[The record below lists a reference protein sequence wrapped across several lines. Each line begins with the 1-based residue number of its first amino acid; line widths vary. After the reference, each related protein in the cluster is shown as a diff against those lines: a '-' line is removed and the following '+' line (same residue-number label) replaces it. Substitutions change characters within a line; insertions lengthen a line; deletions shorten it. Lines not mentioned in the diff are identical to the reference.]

1 MKRLTLTLLALAATL
16 ALSAQVRVT
25 FVGASITEG
34 AGTSDPAT
42 RSYPART
49 QALLGDAWH
58 IENYGVG
65 GCTMLR
71 HSDCPYWTRG
81 RLGEALTSHPDI
93 VLIDLGGNDS
103 KPWNEPAIDKGEL
116 VDDAE
121 TLVSMFQALPS
132 HPRVILMTPTL
143 FTKDSYGISDGV
155 SQKKVCPALYEAA
168 KRTGCEVL
176 DMYPVLQDAPETLAG
191 DGIHP
196 DDRGAEL
203 LAEKVAWY
211 LKAYPE
217 KPAEFMTIDGMADN
231 PFITHLYTADPSA
244 HVWADGRLYVYASHD
259 IDPPRGC
266 DLMDQYHVFST
277 DDMVHWTDHGEI
289 VRASDVPWGRKEG
302 GFMWAPD
309 AAYRNGKYY
318 FYFPHPSGTHTGST
332 WKIGV
337 ATSDKPASDFKVGG
351 YIKGMTSYY
360 DPCVF
365 VDDDGQAYIY
375 NGGGGQCFGARLK
388 KNMTQLAGKM
398 VPMEGLVDF
407 HEGPW
412 VHKYNGKYYLSYPD
426 NYIDA
431 NGKQYNRMHYAMSDN
446 PLGPYEFKGVFMEE
460 SPVGCWTNHHS
471 FVEFKGEWYLFYHHN
486 DFSPTFDKNRSVR
499 VDKVYFREDG
509 TIIPVVPTWRGVGYF
524 KSTDELNIDRYSECV
539 GAKIDYLDE
548 YNYFAGWKVRF
559 TQQYDRV
566 RFNDVDFGA
575 KAPKSIVFRAKGDG
589 AVLNVTVGAGKS
601 VAYTI
606 PASED
611 WTEVVL
617 PAKQGKA
624 VGMQD
629 ITAELASGSIE
640 IDWISFR

>member
-1 MKRLTLTLLALAATL
+1 MKRLITLVSVLASLAIQ
-16 ALSAQVRVT
+16 AQVRVT

-34 AGTSDPAT
+34 AGTARPAEE
-42 RSYPART
+42 SYPAQA
-49 QALLGDAWH
+49 QALLGDDWH
-58 IENYGVG
+58 IENYGVSS
-65 GCTMLR
+65 CTMLR
-71 HSDCPYWTRG
+71 HGDFPYWTKG
-81 RLGEALTSHPDI
+81 RLGEALASRPDI
-93 VLIDLGGNDS
+93 VFIDLGGNDS
-103 KPWNEPAIDKGEL
+103 KPQNAVFIDKEFA
-116 VDDAE
+116 DDAE
-121 TLVSMFQALPS
+121 SLVRIFQSLPT
-132 HPRVILMTPTL
+132 HPRVILVTPTW
-143 FTKDSYGISDGV
+143 FSRGSYGIS
-155 SQKKVCPALYEAA
+155 
-168 KRTGCEVL
+168 EVL
-176 DMYPVLQDAPETLAG
+176 DLYPVLQDAPETLAG

-196 DDRGAEL
+196 DTRGARL

-277 DDMVHWTDHGEI
+277 DDMVHWIDHGEI

-309 AAYRNGKYY
+309 AAYRNGRYY

-351 YIKGMTSYY
+351 YIQGMTSYY

-426 NYIDA
+426 NFIDA
-431 NGKQYNRMHYAMSDN
+431 NGKQYNRMHYAMSDS
-446 PLGPYEFKGVFMEE
+446 PLGPWEYKGIFLDATDCDT
-460 SPVGCWTNHHS
+460 SHGS
-471 FVEFKGEWYLFYHHN
+471 IVEFKGQWYLFYHGCQLSQMGNLRSICVDRLYYN
-486 DFSPTFDKNRSVR
+486 D
-499 VDKVYFREDG
+499 DG
-509 TIIPVVPTWRGVGYF
+509 TIRKVHQRHH
-524 KSTDELNIDRYSECV
+524 S
-539 GAKIDYLDE
+539 YLP
-548 YNYFAGWKVRF
+548 R
-559 TQQYDRV
+559 
-566 RFNDVDFGA
+566 
-575 KAPKSIVFRAKGDG
+575 
-589 AVLNVTVGAGKS
+589 L
-601 VAYTI
+601 
-606 PASED
+606 
-611 WTEVVL
+611 
-617 PAKQGKA
+617 
-624 VGMQD
+624 
-629 ITAELASGSIE
+629 
-640 IDWISFR
+640 

>member
-309 AAYRNGKYY
+309 AAYRNGKY
-318 FYFPHPSGTHTGST
+318 
-332 WKIGV
+332 
-337 ATSDKPASDFKVGG
+337 
-351 YIKGMTSYY
+351 
-360 DPCVF
+360 
-365 VDDDGQAYIY
+365 
-375 NGGGGQCFGARLK
+375 
-388 KNMTQLAGKM
+388 
-398 VPMEGLVDF
+398 
-407 HEGPW
+407 
-412 VHKYNGKYYLSYPD
+412 
-426 NYIDA
+426 
-431 NGKQYNRMHYAMSDN
+431 
-446 PLGPYEFKGVFMEE
+446 
-460 SPVGCWTNHHS
+460 
-471 FVEFKGEWYLFYHHN
+471 
-486 DFSPTFDKNRSVR
+486 
-499 VDKVYFREDG
+499 
-509 TIIPVVPTWRGVGYF
+509 
-524 KSTDELNIDRYSECV
+524 
-539 GAKIDYLDE
+539 
-548 YNYFAGWKVRF
+548 
-559 TQQYDRV
+559 
-566 RFNDVDFGA
+566 
-575 KAPKSIVFRAKGDG
+575 
-589 AVLNVTVGAGKS
+589 
-601 VAYTI
+601 
-606 PASED
+606 
-611 WTEVVL
+611 
-617 PAKQGKA
+617 
-624 VGMQD
+624 
-629 ITAELASGSIE
+629 
-640 IDWISFR
+640 

>member
-1 MKRLTLTLLALAATL
+1 MKKLITFALVFASLALP
-16 ALSAQVRVT
+16 AQVRVT

-34 AGTSDPAT
+34 AGTARPAT
-42 RSYPART
+42 ESYPAQA

-58 IENYGVG
+58 IENYGVSA
-65 GCTMLR
+65 CTMLR
-71 HSDCPYWTRG
+71 HGDFPYWTKG
-81 RLGEALTSHPDI
+81 RLGEALASRPDI
-93 VLIDLGGNDS
+93 VFIDLGGNDS
-103 KPWNEPAIDKGEL
+103 KPQNAVFIGQEFA
-116 VDDAE
+116 DDAE
-121 TLVSMFQALPS
+121 SLVRIFQSLPT
-132 HPRVILMTPTL
+132 HPRVILVTPTW
-143 FTKDSYGISDGV
+143 FSRGSYDISDKV
-155 SQKKVCPALYEAA
+155 SQEQVCPALYEAA
-168 KRTGCEVL
+168 KRTGAEVL
-176 DMYPVLQDAPETLAG
+176 DLYPVLQDAPQTLAG

-196 DDRGAEL
+196 DTAGARL

-211 LKAYPE
+211 LKAYPQ

-365 VDDDGQAYIY
+365 VDDDGTAYIY
-375 NGGGGQCFGARLK
+375 NGGGGACYGARLK
-388 KNMTQLAGKM
+388 KNMTQLAGRM

-412 VHKYNGKYYLSYPD
+412 VHKYNGRYYLSYPD
-426 NYIDA
+426 NHIDA
-431 NGKQYNRMHYAMSDN
+431 DGKQYNRMHYAMSDS
-446 PLGPYEFKGVFMEE
+446 PLGPWEYKGIFLDATDCDTSHGSIVKY
-460 SPVGCWTNHHS
+460 
-471 FVEFKGEWYLFYHHN
+471 KGQWYLFYHNCNISHMGN
-486 DFSPTFDKNRSVR
+486 LRSIC
-499 VDKVYFREDG
+499 VDKLYFNEDG
-509 TIIPVVPTWRGVGYF
+509 TIR
-524 KSTDELNIDRYSECV
+524 
-539 GAKIDYLDE
+539 
-548 YNYFAGWKVRF
+548 
-559 TQQYDRV
+559 
-566 RFNDVDFGA
+566 
-575 KAPKSIVFRAKGDG
+575 
-589 AVLNVTVGAGKS
+589 
-601 VAYTI
+601 
-606 PASED
+606 
-611 WTEVVL
+611 EVVQTF
-617 PAKQGKA
+617 AK
-624 VGMQD
+624 
-629 ITAELASGSIE
+629 
-640 IDWISFR
+640 